1 MIACKKSNGFTLVEL
16 MIVVAIVGIISAI
29 ALPSYQSSVAKS
41 RRAEARAQL
50 LETVQFMQIFYSRND
65 RFDRDRAGLAVAI
78 PADLS
83 QVPRGSVIGTQTYTI
98 QFNGLPAIAD
108 YTIEAVPRSDGPMA
122 SDACGTLRLNSV
134 GTRTVTGTQLVADCW
149 K

>member
-1 MIACKKSNGFTLVEL
+1 MIKRVSRGFTLIEL

-50 LETVQFMQIFYSRND
+50 LETVQFMQSFYSQND
-65 RFDRDRAGLAVAI
+65 RFDQNRAGTAVSI
-78 PADLS
+78 PAALA
-83 QVPRGSVIGTQTYTI
+83 QVPKGAAAGAQTYTI
-98 QFNGLPAIAD
+98 QFNGTPTIAA
-108 YTIEAVPRSDGPMA
+108 YTIEAVPRTGGPMA
-122 SDACGTLRLNSV
+122 SDKCGTLRLTSV
-134 GTRTVTGTQLVADCW
+134 GGRTVTGTQSAVECW

>member
-1 MIACKKSNGFTLVEL
+1 MISSKKIRGFTLVEL

-50 LETVQFMQIFYSRND
+50 LETVQFMQLFYSQND
-65 RFDRDRAGLAVAI
+65 RFDQSRAGVAVAI
-78 PADLS
+78 PASLS
-83 QVPRGSVIGTQTYTI
+83 QIPRGAAVGSQTYTI
-98 QFNGLPAIAD
+98 QFTGTPTIAA
-108 YTIEAVPRSDGPMA
+108 YTIEAVPRSGGPMS
-122 SDACGTLRLNSV
+122 SDACGTLRLSSV
-134 GTRTVTGTQLVADCW
+134 GTRTVTGSQSAADCW